1 MIQIG
6 NQGVWNA
13 RVDLDPFAFDPW
25 QATQVETA
33 MMPLAQQASYQ
44 PAVEP
49 SNLSDMSSQSQGTS
63 VNRSDDVQFTHDLGA
78 HQFGLPSPE
87 MSSSPRLTTP
97 GPPSL
102 PDALDIAEI
111 FFEKFHNYL
120 PLFHKE
126 SLLKR
131 LREGGVDGVPRV
143 LLLGLLS
150 VTAKSHHST
159 HIKNLQE
166 QWYTQCKEEVSRMMR
181 ESQHALETLQAAVLL
196 IFVASVK
203 AEFPVAFIVLA
214 EAWRKAVAIGYGQI
228 DGKGKVSM
236 PALGSTSPSN
246 WIEREEARRVAWLLF
261 IYDRGLC
268 FPIGVVHNI
277 DDRRLALRFPL
288 VEDEFQR
295 NTQSTETAPPV
306 QYCRTLSKLI
316 TDVQQSGRKDG
327 TSLFT
332 YITLAYIILG
342 RLSEELYSL
351 DFDYSGHIELL
362 NSVSEH
368 LVRIAL
374 VTPLWATDLSAAEYN
389 DMPSVVWLRV
399 VMSVNTIL
407 VHHRP
412 VLEGETLETSQNMA
426 AHWPHCLSAAR
437 GVANLLRDAAR
448 ASVNFSANAHMAT
461 SLFTCYYVLV
471 IEYLCP
477 TSGRKVSS
485 KTSSGRDA
493 SLKADLEVLVTTFAK
508 FQQSLGWLGAK
519 YRKGLLFYLSQDDD
533 YIRRCKSNGA
543 RYLLSTCEHWPAE
556 LPADDIIIPD

>member
-1 MIQIG
+1 
-6 NQGVWNA
+6 
-13 RVDLDPFAFDPW
+13 
-25 QATQVETA
+25 

-44 PAVEP
+44 PVTETQI
-49 SNLSDMSSQSQGTS
+49 LSDMTS
-63 VNRSDDVQFTHDLGA
+63 PNQTMSINSHGDIQVTQDMASHR
-78 HQFGLPSPE
+78 FGLPSPE
-87 MSSSPRLTTP
+87 MSSSPRSTIP
-97 GPPSL
+97 GMPSL

-131 LREGGVDGVPRV
+131 LREGGVGGIPRV

-159 HIKNLQE
+159 HIKSLQE

-181 ESQHALETLQAAVLL
+181 ESQHALETLQAATLL

-228 DGKGKVSM
+228 DGKGQVPM
-236 PALGSTSPSN
+236 PALGSTSACN
-246 WIEREEARRVAWLLF
+246 WIEREESRRVAWLLF

-268 FPIGVVHNI
+268 FPIGVVHTI
-277 DDRRLALRFPL
+277 DDRRVALRFPL
-288 VEDEFQR
+288 VEDEFQS
-295 NTQSTETAPPV
+295 NVEPAETATPA
-306 QYCRTLSKLI
+306 QYCRTLSKLV

-351 DFDYSGHIELL
+351 EFDYNEHIDLL
-362 NSVSEH
+362 DFVSEH

-389 DMPSVVWLRV
+389 DMSSVVWLRV

-437 GVANLLRDAAR
+437 SVANLLREAAR
-448 ASVNFSANAHMAT
+448 ASVNVSDNAHMAT

-477 TSGRKVSS
+477 TPGRKVSS

-533 YIRRCKSNGA
+533 YIRGCKSNGA
-543 RYLLSTCEHWPAE
+543 KHLLSTCEHWPAE
-556 LPADDIIIPD
+556 APVDDIIIPE